1 MVALRPSDS
10 HVPSDG
16 QQVAVNHSDGSVA
29 STDSPVASSMICGY
43 TSDDSAGHIPYY
55 PITPVGSTKSGSA
68 RLSCLRLILTVAL
81 TPSLEP
87 FCAGMFG
94 PNRSMQRKSLYQIS
108 NLVRMDAPKSQYS
121 RMR

>member
-1 MVALRPSDS
+1 MLRPSDS

-29 STDSPVASSMICGY
+29 SCRTDSPVASSMICGH

-55 PITPVGSTKSGSA
+55 PITPVGSNKSGSA
-68 RLSCLRLILTVAL
+68 RLGCLQLILTVAL
-81 TPSLEP
+81 TQSLEP

-94 PNRSMQRKSLYQIS
+94 PNRSMQRKSLYKIL
-108 NLVRMDAPKSQYS
+108 NLVRMDEPKSQYS
-121 RMR
+121 WMR

>member
-16 QQVAVNHSDGSVA
+16 QQVAVSHSDGSVA
-29 STDSPVASSMICGY
+29 NCRTASPVASSMIYGY

-68 RLSCLRLILTVAL
+68 
-81 TPSLEP
+81 PP
-87 FCAGMFG
+87 
-94 PNRSMQRKSLYQIS
+94 
-108 NLVRMDAPKSQYS
+108 
-121 RMR
+121 